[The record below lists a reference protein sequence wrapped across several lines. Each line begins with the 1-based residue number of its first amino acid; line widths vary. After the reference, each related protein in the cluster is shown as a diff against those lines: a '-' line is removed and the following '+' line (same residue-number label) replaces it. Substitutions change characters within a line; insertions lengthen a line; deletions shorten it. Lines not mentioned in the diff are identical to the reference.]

1 MADELRNETAGMA
14 AAADP
19 FADLEVPAAPSL
31 SFGEPEAAAA
41 VQEAPAPVAE
51 AVPEKEPE
59 EAILTPEEMKMVD
72 DFAKQIDVT
81 NTQAVMTYGVGTQK
95 KMADFS
101 EKTLESVKTKDLG
114 EVGGMIT
121 SLVTELKNFDVE
133 EEEKGLFGLF
143 KKGGNR
149 LQEMKTKYSKVETNV
164 DAITKELEKHQITLM
179 KDIDLLDK
187 MYDLNLSY

>member
-59 EAILTPEEMKMVD
+59 EAILTPEEMKGLEWCD
-72 DFAKQIDVT
+72 
-81 NTQAVMTYGVGTQK
+81 
-95 KMADFS
+95 ADAEVI
-101 EKTLESVKTKDLG
+101 EK
-114 EVGGMIT
+114 
-121 SLVTELKNFDVE
+121 
-133 EEEKGLFGLF
+133 
-143 KKGGNR
+143 
-149 LQEMKTKYSKVETNV
+149 
-164 DAITKELEKHQITLM
+164 
-179 KDIDLLDK
+179 
-187 MYDLNLSY
+187 LNQL